1 LREKQTTTS
10 QLISWLFGQ
19 NDIKT
24 NNFCVLAMYAIIQVL
39 NTGIFTSS
47 FPPHRVNTGGGDEG
61 PYRKFIPAGNT
72 AVKGD

>member
-1 LREKQTTTS
+1 
-10 QLISWLFGQ
+10 
-19 NDIKT
+19 
-24 NNFCVLAMYAIIQVL
+24 MYAIIQVL